1 MKKKNTNSRNKVTF
15 TKAGIT
21 ITKTTKTQQK
31 KMQHQSEQPDQETD
45 RGLYSEQ
52 STDELQL
59 WKQVSGIELMR
70 WAWPA
75 GEWNGKQS
83 VDY

>member
-1 MKKKNTNSRNKVTF
+1 
-15 TKAGIT
+15 
-21 ITKTTKTQQK
+21 
-31 KMQHQSEQPDQETD
+31 MQHQSEQPDQETD

-59 WKQVSGIELMR
+59 WQQVSGIELMR